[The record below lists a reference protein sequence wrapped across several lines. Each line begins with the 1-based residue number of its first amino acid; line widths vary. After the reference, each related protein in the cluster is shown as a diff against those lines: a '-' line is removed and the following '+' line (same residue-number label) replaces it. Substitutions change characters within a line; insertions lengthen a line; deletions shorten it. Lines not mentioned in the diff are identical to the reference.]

1 MANTTNKY
9 AGLNALSRYLVN
21 LKNLFVQKSQIASAS
36 AAGITKLYT
45 SSGNNTDGAISQK
58 IVTELLAAKA
68 PLESPAFTGTP
79 TAPTAAATVI
89 NTNQVATIN
98 YVNAYNDKYV
108 ISDSEILTLW
118 GMTNSS
124 EKSY

>member
-1 MANTTNKY
+1 MPNATKKLG
-9 AGLNALSRYLVN
+9 GLSAFSRFLVK
-21 LKNLFVQKSQIASAS
+21 LKDLFVQKTDTATASS
-36 AAGITKLYT
+36 SGVTKLYAST
-45 SSGNNTDGAISQK
+45 GNATDGAISQK
-58 IVTELLAAKA
+58 VVTDSLAEKA
-68 PLESPAFTGTP
+68 PLASPAFTGTP

-89 NTNQVATIN
+89 NTTQLATLK
-98 YVNAYNDKYV
+98 YVDSYNDKYV